1 MKFSKEKESEFLKSI
16 MVAFAQQTFENLEMK
31 VQIVF
36 RHMNNLDNAFKIE
49 KFE

>member
-1 MKFSKEKESEFLKSI
+1 

-36 RHMNNLDNAFKIE
+36 RHMNNLINDFKIE
-49 KFE
+49 DYQSHPTIKAPLSN

>member
-1 MKFSKEKESEFLKSI
+1 